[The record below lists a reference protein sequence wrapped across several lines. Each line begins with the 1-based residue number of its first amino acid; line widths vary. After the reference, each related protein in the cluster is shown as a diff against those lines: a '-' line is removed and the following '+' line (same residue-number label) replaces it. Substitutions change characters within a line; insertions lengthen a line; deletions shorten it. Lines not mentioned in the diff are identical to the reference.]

1 MYGSFEDEM
10 EADGP
15 LGWRRRGAAKEEK
28 DLSSAAATSV
38 VRVIYIIRFNL
49 KNTFDLQIWFHSK
62 SNTYHDQCGRVCLNR
77 LYSTSYRDF
86 ERDTFP
92 NYITS

>member
-28 DLSSAAATSV
+28 DLGSAAATSV
-38 VRVIYIIRFNL
+38 IYMIRFNL

-62 SNTYHDQCGRVCLNR
+62 SNTYRGSVVV
-77 LYSTSYRDF
+77 F
-86 ERDTFP
+86 A
-92 NYITS
+92 